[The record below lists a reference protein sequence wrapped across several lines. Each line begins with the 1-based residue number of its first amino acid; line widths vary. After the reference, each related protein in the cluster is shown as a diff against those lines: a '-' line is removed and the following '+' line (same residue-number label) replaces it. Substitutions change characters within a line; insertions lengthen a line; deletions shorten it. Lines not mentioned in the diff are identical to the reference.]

1 MKVTKLLNKM
11 LKRQLVQIMLLSEEA
26 EEIYRGKIENI
37 TIEDG
42 LKIDKLKVDTVC
54 TFSSCDDTI
63 TIFVT
68 MK

>member
-11 LKRQLVQIMLLSEEA
+11 PKCQLVQIILLSEEA
-26 EEIYRGKIENI
+26 EEIYIGKVKDI

-42 LKIDKLKVDTVC
+42 IKIDKLKIDGVC
-54 TFSSCDDTI
+54 TFSTYDDTI

>member
-1 MKVTKLLNKM
+1 MKFKKLLNKM
-11 LKRQLVQIMLLSEEA
+11 PKCQKVQIILLSEEA
-26 EEIYRGKIENI
+26 EEVYRGKIENI

-42 LKIDKLKVDTVC
+42 LKIDRLKVDGVC

>member
-11 LKRQLVQIMLLSEEA
+11 PKCQLVQIMLLSEEA
-26 EEIYRGKIENI
+26 EEIYRGKVEN
-37 TIEDG
+37 IEDG
-42 LKIDKLKVDTVC
+42 LKIDKLKVDGLC
-54 TFSSCDDTI
+54 TFSAYDDTI

>member
-11 LKRQLVQIMLLSEEA
+11 PKCQRVQIMLLSEEA

-37 TIEDG
+37 EDG
-42 LKIDKLKVDTVC
+42 LKIDKLKVDGVC
-54 TFSSCDDTI
+54 TFSAYDDTI

-68 MK
+68 M

>member
-1 MKVTKLLNKM
+1 MKVTKLLNKIP
-11 LKRQLVQIMLLSEEA
+11 KCQLVQIMLLSEEA
-26 EEIYRGKIENI
+26 EEIYRGKVEN
-37 TIEDG
+37 IEDG
-42 LKIDKLKVDTVC
+42 LKIDNLKVDGVC

>member
-11 LKRQLVQIMLLSEEA
+11 PKCQLVQIMLLSEGA

-37 TIEDG
+37 DDG
-42 LKIDKLKVDTVC
+42 LKIDRLKVDGVC

>member
-1 MKVTKLLNKM
+1 MKVTKLLNKIP
-11 LKRQLVQIMLLSEEA
+11 KCQLVQIMLLSEEA
-26 EEIYRGKIENI
+26 EEIYRGKVEN
-37 TIEDG
+37 IEDG
-42 LKIDKLKVDTVC
+42 LKIDKLKVDGVC